1 MNSIINEMKNTLEG
15 VNSRRTEAEQI
26 SNLEDRMVEI
36 IATKQNK
43 ERRMKR
49 NEDRLRDLWDNII
62 HTNICI
68 IGVPEEKI
76 KRKDLRKY
84 LKRQ

>member
-1 MNSIINEMKNTLEG
+1 MKNTLEG

-84 LKRQ
+84 LKR

>member
-68 IGVPEEKI
+68 IGVPEEKRD
-76 KRKDLRKY
+76 KRPEKILE
-84 LKRQ
+84 

>member
-76 KRKDLRKY
+76 KRKDLRNY
-84 LKRQ
+84 LKR

>member
-84 LKRQ
+84 MKR

>member
-1 MNSIINEMKNTLEG
+1 MKNTLER

-26 SNLEDRMVEI
+26 RDLEDRMVEI

-62 HTNICI
+62 HTNIFI
-68 IGVPEEKI
+68 RGVPEGKR

-84 LKRQ
+84 LKR

>member
-84 LKRQ
+84 LKR

>member
-36 IATKQNK
+36 IGQTWGRT
-43 ERRMKR
+43 ESDTT
-49 NEDRLRDLWDNII
+49 EV
-62 HTNICI
+62 T
-68 IGVPEEKI
+68 
-76 KRKDLRKY
+76 
-84 LKRQ
+84 

>member
-1 MNSIINEMKNTLEG
+1 MKWKTHLEG

-26 SNLEDRMVEI
+26 SVLEDRMVEI

-43 ERRMKR
+43 ETRMKR
-49 NEDRLRDLWDNII
+49 NDDRLRDLWDNII

-84 LKRQ
+84 LKR

>member
-68 IGVPEEKI
+68 IGVPEEQI

-84 LKRQ
+84 LKR